1 MPKRRSPKTGEPTA
15 PGMPATP
22 RSEASP
28 ALSRSITSG
37 HHDEQRKAAI
47 PTQSAASDNE
57 APDELQILFG
67 ANLKAARVKA
77 NLSQYELAAQTGL
90 TQQYLS
96 RIEKGRKNVTIR
108 TMSTLSK
115 VLGLEVS
122 TLLQRRR
129 VR

>member
-1 MPKRRSPKTGEPTA
+1 
-15 PGMPATP
+15 MPATP

-37 HHDEQRKAAI
+37 HHGEQRKAAI
-47 PTQSAASDNE
+47 PTQSAASDNDT
-57 APDELQILFG
+57 PGELQILFG

-77 NLSQYELAAQTGL
+77 NLSQYELAAQTSL